1 MRTKFIPLFF
11 LVLLFVPGCSQTR
24 NGPEPEEQST
34 EQPQETMI
42 PLDGLIVESGV
53 FAMHKA
59 SEVIKWE
66 DERGAE
72 VAVIAVMPSRT
83 SWEEMQNTW
92 FMDDQRIPT
101 GFKGTLNVA
110 VPLWPENGSLEAAVN
125 GSYNIEWEKFGRS
138 LASKYP
144 DAYIRLSAEMN
155 INDHYH
161 KATPENAE
169 DWKAAFRLAVTNLRK
184 ASSSFRFI
192 FNPNEGPGQT
202 GTQDATLFY
211 PGDEYIDLIGID
223 VYDWWPG
230 YTTEANIAF
239 HRDQPYGWNWWLNYA
254 KQRNKK
260 FCVPEWGIATA
271 NPNSGGDNAMYIN
284 FVYSWLKENKEW
296 IEMECYFHESD
307 DYIRSDLFTGY
318 NPKATAAYKQW
329 MPLLKKSTK

>member
-1 MRTKFIPLFF
+1 MRKKFVLLIF
-11 LVLLFVPGCSQTR
+11 LAPLFVPGCSQTKT
-24 NGPEPEEQST
+24 GPEPEEEST
-34 EQPQETMI
+34 GLPQETMI
-42 PLDGLIVESGV
+42 PLDGLLFESGV

-59 SEVIKWE
+59 SEVTKWE
-66 DERGAE
+66 ENRGAE
-72 VAVIAVMPSRT
+72 VAIIAVMPSRT

-92 FMDDQRIPT
+92 FMDDQRIPK

-110 VPLWPENGSLEAAVN
+110 VPLWPEDGSLEAAVN
-125 GSYNIEWEKFGRS
+125 GSYNVEWENFGRS
-138 LASKYP
+138 LASVYP

-202 GTQDATLFY
+202 GTRDATFFY